1 VFGGAPVSRLR
12 GEAVVKPLLPDLD
25 SFLPQAASSRAL
37 KIGGR
42 GGGGVTPRR
51 RGQRARASAPF
62 RLKIMF
68 PMMA

>member
-12 GEAVVKPLLPDLD
+12 GQAVVKPLLPDLD

-42 GGGGVTPRR
+42 GGGMAPRR